1 MKASEKKIKDY
12 FQKQKHSLQYQYTKE
27 IITGKKNIANNFL
40 RIY

>member
-27 IITGKKNIANNFL
+27 IITGKKNNAKDYL
-40 RIY
+40 KIY